1 MKKKKKK
8 KTRAEIREGKIQID
22 FSNYTETDAED
33 AADRAFVSVLSLDN
47 SDIVSEEDYFK
58 LLKSL
63 K

>member
-1 MKKKKKK
+1 MKKKK

-22 FSNYTETDAED
+22 FSNYTEDAAED
-33 AADRAFVSVLSLDN
+33 AADRAFVSELSKDN
-47 SDIVSEEDYFK
+47 SDIISEEDYFK